1 MTKPTGADQS
11 ERQLLAS
18 TGLLP
23 SAGGMSPPAGDFFR
37 AVLDALPAAIYIT
50 DADGVITYYNDAAA
64 TLWGWRP
71 ELGKNQWCGSWK
83 LFWPDGRALPH
94 DQCPMAVTLRQRQAV
109 HGMEAVAERPD
120 GVRVPFIPYPVLL
133 HDASGAVVGAVNL
146 LVDISD
152 RKRAEISS
160 HQLASIVESSDDAI
174 ISKDLNGIITSWNQS
189 AERLFGYRAAEAIGQ
204 PISILIPDDRQ
215 DEEPHILARI
225 RRGERIDH
233 YETVRQRKDGSMV
246 EISITVSPVRGI
258 DGAVIGASKIARD
271 ITERRQA
278 LDQQQLLLREMN
290 HRVKNLFSLASSI
303 VGLSARTAST
313 PRELAASV
321 RERMTAL
328 ASAHDLTLKRPG
340 DAIDASE
347 RIATLH
353 TLIRAIVSPYEH
365 HASGR
370 GDRVAISGPDIP
382 VATNSVSPLA
392 LLVHEFTTNAAKYG
406 ALSAPDGRIEIQ
418 CFDDGEQ
425 FILLWKEHGGPPLD
439 GPAGEEGFG
448 TLLTTVTAKGQL
460 GGSISREWTA
470 GGLIIRLSMARA
482 RVNQS

>member
-1 MTKPTGADQS
+1 
-11 ERQLLAS
+11 
-18 TGLLP
+18 
-23 SAGGMSPPAGDFFR
+23 
-37 AVLDALPAAIYIT
+37 
-50 DADGVITYYNDAAA
+50 
-64 TLWGWRP
+64 
-71 ELGKNQWCGSWK
+71 
-83 LFWPDGRALPH
+83 
-94 DQCPMAVTLRQRQAV
+94 
-109 HGMEAVAERPD
+109 
-120 GVRVPFIPYPVLL
+120 
-133 HDASGAVVGAVNL
+133 
-146 LVDISD
+146 
-152 RKRAEISS
+152 
-160 HQLASIVESSDDAI
+160 
-174 ISKDLNGIITSWNQS
+174 
-189 AERLFGYRAAEAIGQ
+189 
-204 PISILIPDDRQ
+204 
-215 DEEPHILARI
+215 
-225 RRGERIDH
+225 
-233 YETVRQRKDGSMV
+233 
-246 EISITVSPVRGI
+246 
-258 DGAVIGASKIARD
+258 
-271 ITERRQA
+271 
-278 LDQQQLLLREMN
+278 
-290 HRVKNLFSLASSI
+290 
-303 VGLSARTAST
+303 
-313 PRELAASV
+313 
-321 RERMTAL
+321 MTAL